1 MEVNLEEILV
11 MYIVSPNGPPGA
23 GDAFKKLED
32 AIDWQLKGRKFYGT
46 MMGKDGEY
54 RANMN
59 VMEGDDTEKLGFNT
73 WTIPGGKYYK
83 EKIADWEKHV
93 AEIAPKCNDIIS
105 KTNYDTTRPIIEFY
119 RSQAELFIFVPIQ

>member
-1 MEVNLEEILV
+1 METILENTQV
-11 MYIVSPNGPPGA
+11 MYITSPNGPAGA
-23 GDAFKKLED
+23 AEAFKKLED
-32 AIDWQLKGRKFYGT
+32 AINWQLKGRKFYGT
-46 MMGKDGEY
+46 MMGETGEY

-59 VMEGDDTEKLGFNT
+59 IIEGDDAEKLGFKT

-119 RSQAELFIFVPIQ
+119 RSQAELYLFIPIQ